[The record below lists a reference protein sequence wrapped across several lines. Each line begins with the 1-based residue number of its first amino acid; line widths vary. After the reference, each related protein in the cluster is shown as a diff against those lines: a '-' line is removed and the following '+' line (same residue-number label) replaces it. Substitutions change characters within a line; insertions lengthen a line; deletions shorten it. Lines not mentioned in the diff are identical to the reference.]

1 MIKLSQIHVPVVHQ
15 ESDIL
20 NACAKLLRIPVSGIH
35 EYEILK
41 KSIDARKKFN
51 IGYSYSV
58 AVSVDREKGFLQKGF
73 EIYER
78 KEYTYRIDGT
88 AFLKNRPIVVG
99 SGPAGLFCA
108 YMLAMSGFRPII
120 LERGPK
126 MEDRIR
132 AVEAFHNGEQLNP
145 EANIQFGEGGAGT
158 FSDGKLNTL
167 IKDKDGKGRF
177 VLQTFVKFG
186 APKEILYLN
195 KPHIGTDIL
204 RNVIVNMR
212 EEIIRLGGEFRFGT
226 RLTGINLQ
234 NGCLI
239 GVNTTEEVLN
249 SQLCVLAIGHSS
261 RDTIKNLYEQGIMM
275 EPKAYAMG
283 IRIQHKA
290 SFINC
295 VQYGDSFKDLP
306 AADYK
311 LTHTC
316 ADGRGVY
323 SFCMCPGG
331 YVVNA
336 SSEPGR
342 LAINGMSN
350 HARDAANSNSA
361 IVVTVTPEDYQK
373 AMHSDS
379 PLCGMEYQRQLEEAA
394 YASGKGNIPTQRYED
409 FKNDVASTEFGSVQ
423 PVTKGAV
430 SYARL
435 SDCLPKYIIDD
446 VTEGIEAFD
455 RMMPG
460 FANGDALLSAIESR
474 TSSPV
479 RITRDECLQSVS
491 VKGLYP
497 CGEGA
502 GYAGGITSAAMD
514 GIRVF
519 EAIIKEYRGLAE
531 D

>member
-1 MIKLSQIHVPVVHQ
+1 MIKLSQIHVPVSHQ
-15 ESDIL
+15 ETDIV
-20 NACAKLLRIPVSGIH
+20 NACAKMLHIPPSAIR
-35 EYEILK
+35 EFEILK
-41 KSIDARKKFN
+41 KSIDARKKQS

-58 AVSVDREKGFLQKGF
+58 AVSVDNEKRFLQKGF
-73 EIYER
+73 EAYVK
-78 KEYTYRIDGT
+78 KEYTYRIDGESL
-88 AFLKNRPIVVG
+88 LKYRPVIVG

-108 YMLAMSGFRPII
+108 YMLAISGFRPLI

-126 MEDRIR
+126 MDERIS
-132 AVEAFHNGEQLNP
+132 AVERFHNGGELNP

-167 IKDKDGKGRF
+167 IKDKDGKGHF

-195 KPHIGTDIL
+195 KPHIGTDVL
-204 RNVIVNMR
+204 RQVIVNMR
-212 EEIIRLGGEFRFGT
+212 EEIIRLGGEFRFGNKVT
-226 RLTGINLQ
+226 EISYE
-234 NGCLI
+234 NGCLN
-239 GVNTTEEVLN
+239 GVTVNGEN
-249 SQLCVLAIGHSS
+249 IDCNLCVLAIGHSS
-261 RDTIKNLYEQGIMM
+261 RDTITNLFHHGITM

-283 IRIQHKA
+283 IRIQHEA
-290 SFINC
+290 SFINR
-295 VQYGDSFKDLP
+295 VQYGDMWKELP
-306 AADYK
+306 TADYK

-316 ADGRGVY
+316 DDGRGVY

-361 IVVTVTPEDYQK
+361 IVVTITPEDYQK
-373 AMHSDS
+373 ATHSDS
-379 PLCGMEYQRQLEEAA
+379 PLCGMHYQRELEELA
-394 YASGKGNIPTQRYED
+394 YKAGQGSIPTQRYED
-409 FKNDVASTEFGSVQ
+409 FKNDEQTKEFGTVK
-423 PVTKGAV
+423 PVTKGSVHPAK
-430 SYARL
+430 L
-435 SDCLPKYIIDD
+435 SECLPDYIVRD
-446 VTEGIEAFD
+446 VKEGIEAFD

-460 FANGDALLSAIESR
+460 FADGDALLSAIESR

-479 RITRDECLQSVS
+479 RITRDDSLQSVS

>member
-1 MIKLSQIHVPVVHQ
+1 MIKLSQIHVPVSHTEQDVVR
-15 ESDIL
+15 
-20 NACAKLLRIPVSGIH
+20 ACAKQLHVPESAVMK
-35 EYEILK
+35 YEILK
-41 KSIDARKKFN
+41 KSIDARKKEN
-51 IGYSYSV
+51 IGYSYAV
-58 AVSVDREKGFLQKGF
+58 AVCVEHEKNFIKKGF
-73 EIYER
+73 EAYEP
-78 KEYTYRIDGT
+78 KEYRYCIEGT
-88 AFLKNRPIVVG
+88 RELRHRPVIVG

-108 YMLAMSGFRPII
+108 YMLANAGFRPIV
-120 LERGPK
+120 LERGPQ
-126 MEDRIR
+126 METRIR
-132 AVEAFHNGEQLNP
+132 EVNAFHEGGEVNP

-167 IKDKDGKGRF
+167 VKDKDGKGRF
-177 VLQTFVKFG
+177 VLKTFVSFG

-195 KPHIGTDIL
+195 KPHIGTDVL
-204 RNVIVNMR
+204 RTVIVKLR
-212 EEIIRLGGEFRFGT
+212 EEIIRLGGEFHFDTKVTSVRAENGTLRFV
-226 RLTGINLQ
+226 Q
-234 NGCLI
+234 
-239 GVNTTEEVLN
+239 TESCSLE
-249 SQLCVLAIGHSS
+249 SDICVLAIGHSS
-261 RDTIKNLYEQGIMM
+261 RDTIAKLYQDGIMM

-283 IRIQHKA
+283 IRIQHA
-290 SFINC
+290 ADFINRC
-295 VQYGDSFKDLP
+295 QYGDAADLLP
-306 AADYK
+306 TADYK

-316 ADGRGVY
+316 RDGRGVY

-361 IVVTVTPEDYQK
+361 IVVTVTPDDYRE

-379 PLCGMEYQRQLEEAA
+379 PLCGMDYQRKLEEAA
-394 YASGKGNIPTQRYED
+394 YAAGKGNIPTQRYED
-409 FKNDVASTEFGSVQ
+409 FRNDTATTTCGKIR

-430 SYARL
+430 RYTKL
-435 SDCLPKYIIDD
+435 SECLPKYLADD
-446 VTEGIEAFD
+446 ILEGIEAFD

-460 FANGDALLSAIESR
+460 FADADALLSAIESR

-479 RITRDECLQSVS
+479 RINRDEQLQSVS

-502 GYAGGITSAAMD
+502 GYAGGIMSAAMD

-519 EAIIKEYRGLAE
+519 EAIIKEYKGISE
-531 D
+531 E